1 MKNKIQWLKWIDPLL
16 WQETKDPEL
25 SGEQSTTDSFCE
37 ENDDQNSARHIRMI
51 SGPYGLV
58 PVGEHGL
65 SSKLYKLWVAHTNFD
80 ITDSVVETIEEIP
93 GVEILRVWTRYRM
106 WVGIANLFDTT
117 EVQKA
122 IDYALC
128 GEPEPSTPRTISRKK
143 DAAVNI
149 LVKRLKKEYQ
159 NEAWAVCRLPDGT
172 LWTGTGADSATVIQ
186 TITDEGLADNIIASS
201 WEKSGRA

>member
-1 MKNKIQWLKWIDPLL
+1 MKKKIQWLKWVDPLR
-16 WQETKDPEL
+16 WQDTKDPEL
-25 SGEQSTTDSFCE
+25 SGEQSTTDSFSE
-37 ENDDQNSARHIRMI
+37 DDDQESARHVRMI

-80 ITDSVVETIEEIP
+80 ITESVVETVEEIP

-106 WVGIANLFDTT
+106 WIGIANLFDTT

-128 GEPEPSTPRTISRKK
+128 GEPEPPPPRSISKK
-143 DAAVNI
+143 QDAAVNI
-149 LVKRLKKEYQ
+149 LIKRLQKEHE

-172 LWTGTGADSATVIQ
+172 LWAGTGADSETVSK

>member
-1 MKNKIQWLKWIDPLL
+1 MRNKIQWLKWVDPLR
-16 WQETKDPEL
+16 WQDTKDPEL
-25 SGEQSTTDSFCE
+25 SGEQSTTDSFSE
-37 ENDDQNSARHIRMI
+37 DDNDGDQSRHVRMI
-51 SGPYGLV
+51 AGPYGLV

-80 ITDSVVETIEEIP
+80 ITESVVESVEQIP

-106 WVGIANLFDTT
+106 WIGIGNLFDTT

-128 GEPEPSTPRTISRKK
+128 GEPEPPPPKPISKK
-143 DAAVNI
+143 QDAAINI
-149 LVKRLKKEYQ
+149 LVKRMQKEHK
-159 NEAWAVCRLPDGT
+159 NEAWAICRLPDGT
-172 LWTGTGADSATVIQ
+172 LWAGTGADSETVIQ
-186 TITDEGLADNIIASS
+186 TIADQGLDGSIVASS